1 MEGDWTFCCQRREE
15 KNMGG
20 IRVIQKAVKNKI
32 HCRGTQVKENTQGTI
47 IGKEENS
54 WGEEKGGTE
63 DRGVWSTI
71 RSITG

>member
-54 WGEEKGGTE
+54 
-63 DRGVWSTI
+63 
-71 RSITG
+71 